1 MIFNFLHKLVIAAFV
16 VTCFSF
22 NVLAQD
28 EHLTTLKYNPQL
40 QLIQQNS
47 SKNLASKIQIVI
59 DTLQIPFV
67 DDFSA
72 TYVYPDSSKW
82 LDRNVFINNNYPL
95 NPPTINCA
103 TFDGL
108 DSIGK
113 PYNNTTP
120 SQYGLCDV
128 LTSMPINLKNDLQG
142 NIYQLSDSIWLTF
155 FVECKGRRGAAPGPT
170 SNDSITVEF
179 YDVDSL
185 EWTQVWSRKGGK
197 SDTTFTKIKLP
208 FINDKWLDNGFQFR
222 FKSYGNQTGQ
232 LSQWHI
238 DYVILQ
244 RNFPP
249 YDNSIYNIAYQYPS
263 PTFLVDY
270 TSIPWNHYMNVS
282 APASFIKPGLSLQA
296 YNNSSNLPINVR
308 FTDAIFQGSLS
319 NQIFFHDGG
328 SNNLDPNTDTLYT
341 YSLSTFNVTPNTKPE
356 ETFYLMNKMSNQLT
370 GGAPD
375 NIRTNDSIVTT
386 QVFKNYYS
394 YDDGSAEA
402 GYTITNSVNAKI
414 AMRFDLLEPDTIR
427 AVQMF
432 FVQQYDNS
440 SNYTFSLTI
449 WSSLSP
455 ANVIYQRYNLTPDYM
470 DSINGFQT
478 YVITDTNLILSGPVY
493 IGLTCNMANDY
504 DLGFDFNTNNKS
516 KMFYNSNGNWV
527 NTTYAGSFMIRPV
540 FGDSAI
546 FAGIPTLNNDAV
558 GMFPNPA
565 SQKLN
570 FTFPSNSNDVT
581 AIFYDN
587 VGRKIKE
594 VHIENNVADISDLQT
609 GFYVVNIID
618 KTNSKKYTKKL
629 IVND

>member
-1 MIFNFLHKLVIAAFV
+1 MIFNSIHKLVIAAV
-16 VTCFSF
+16 LVISFSF
-22 NVLAQD
+22 NLLAQD
-28 EHLTTLKYNPQL
+28 EQLTTIKYNPQL
-40 QLIQQNS
+40 QLLQKKS
-47 SKNLASKIQIVI
+47 SKNSASKIQISI
-59 DTLQIPFV
+59 DTLEIPFV

-155 FVECKGRRGAAPGPT
+155 FVECKGRRSAAPGPT

-185 EWTQVWSRKGGK
+185 QWNQVWSRKGGT
-197 SDTTFTKIKLP
+197 SDTLFTKIKIPIISAL
-208 FINDKWLDNGFQFR
+208 WLANGFQFR

-270 TSIPWNHYMNVS
+270 TSIPWNHYMDVG
-282 APASFIKPGLSLQA
+282 APVSFIKPSLSLQA

-341 YSLSTFNVTPNTKPE
+341 YSLNTFNVTPNTKPE

-440 SNYTFSLTI
+440 SSYTFSLTI

-455 ANVIYQRYNLTPDYM
+455 ANIIYQRYNLTPDYM

-478 YVITDTNLILSGPVY
+478 YVITDTTLILSGTVY
-493 IGLTCNMANDY
+493 IGITCNMANDY
-504 DLGFDFNTNNKS
+504 DLGFDFNTNNQS

-527 NTTYAGSFMIRPV
+527 NTTFAGSFMIRPV

-546 FAGIPTLNNDAV
+546 FAGIPTHNNEAV

-570 FTFPSNSNDVT
+570 FTFPFNSQDVT

-594 VHIENNVADISDLQT
+594 SHIENNVADISGLQT
-609 GFYVVNIID
+609 GFYLVTIID
-618 KTNSKKYTKKL
+618 KTNSKSYTKKL